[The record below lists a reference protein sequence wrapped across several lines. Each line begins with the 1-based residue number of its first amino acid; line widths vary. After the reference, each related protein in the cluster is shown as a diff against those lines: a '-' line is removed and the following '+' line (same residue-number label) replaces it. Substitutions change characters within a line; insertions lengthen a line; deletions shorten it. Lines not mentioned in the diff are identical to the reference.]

1 MYLHLGNDVVVR
13 TNNIVGI
20 FDLDNCTVS
29 KLARDFI
36 NGKEKQ
42 KKIISVSFELPKSF
56 IVYKEKDE
64 EIIYICQF
72 TSNVLLKRISL
83 GGELS
88 F

>member
-1 MYLHLGNDVVVR
+1 MYLHLGNDIVIR
-13 TNNIVGI
+13 TDNIVGI

-42 KKIISVSFELPKSF
+42 KKIISVSFDLPKSF
-56 IVYKEKDE
+56 IIYKDGDE

-72 TSNVLLKRISL
+72 TSSVLLKRILL